1 MEEELE
7 HKGDPNDCPACR
19 LSRQARQREADET
32 TENLDCEH
40 KTRGIPLP
48 EEANVFRAH
57 VPDTTWN
64 RIGTDTETWLLGTDE
79 DQQVGDVV
87 TLHDTDNE
95 LWAAGII
102 KHVAHAGKHYQ
113 GLRKGYVIIT
123 LHQIRPARTT
133 EPSE

>member
-1 MEEELE
+1 MEEELA
-7 HKGDPNDCPACR
+7 HKGDPTDCPACR
-19 LSRQARQREADET
+19 ECREADRVAT
-32 TENLDCEH
+32 TEPEH
-40 KTRGIPLP
+40 EIRGIPLP